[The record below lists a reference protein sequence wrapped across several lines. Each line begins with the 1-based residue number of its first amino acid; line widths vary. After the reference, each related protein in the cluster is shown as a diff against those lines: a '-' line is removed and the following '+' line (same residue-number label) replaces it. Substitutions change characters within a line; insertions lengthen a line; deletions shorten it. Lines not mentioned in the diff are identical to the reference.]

1 MRFVSPYPHTF
12 VTHAERAT
20 RVSSS
25 IGLNKG
31 RNMNSLDLL
40 IGLAAC
46 GMGFMFMVIGY
57 SIGFKHGHGEGFVRG
72 RNIAK
77 ALRDAELIK

>member
-1 MRFVSPYPHTF
+1 
-12 VTHAERAT
+12 
-20 RVSSS
+20 
-25 IGLNKG
+25 
-31 RNMNSLDLL
+31 MNSIDIL

-72 RNIAK
+72 RAIAK
-77 ALRDAELIK
+77 ALKESELI

>member
-1 MRFVSPYPHTF
+1 
-12 VTHAERAT
+12 
-20 RVSSS
+20 
-25 IGLNKG
+25 
-31 RNMNSLDLL
+31 MNSLDIL

-46 GMGFMFMVIGY
+46 AIGFLFMVIGY

-77 ALRDAELIK
+77 ALREIELTK

>member
-1 MRFVSPYPHTF
+1 
-12 VTHAERAT
+12 
-20 RVSSS
+20 
-25 IGLNKG
+25 
-31 RNMNSLDLL
+31 MNSLDIL

-46 GMGFMFMVIGY
+46 GLGFLCMVIGY

-77 ALRDAELIK
+77 ALRDAELTR

>member
-1 MRFVSPYPHTF
+1 
-12 VTHAERAT
+12 
-20 RVSSS
+20 
-25 IGLNKG
+25 
-31 RNMNSLDLL
+31 MNSLDML

-72 RNIAK
+72 RAIAK
-77 ALRDAELIK
+77 ALKESELI

>member
-1 MRFVSPYPHTF
+1 
-12 VTHAERAT
+12 
-20 RVSSS
+20 
-25 IGLNKG
+25 
-31 RNMNSLDLL
+31 MNSMDIL

-72 RNIAK
+72 RAIAK
-77 ALRDAELIK
+77 ALKESELI